1 MNQQICSIER
11 MQYFY
16 ETDIKLNYLNYIYN
30 SSYNITFSLLN
41 IFNKN
46 LNIIYKHYFLLIY
59 NL

>member
-1 MNQQICSIER
+1 